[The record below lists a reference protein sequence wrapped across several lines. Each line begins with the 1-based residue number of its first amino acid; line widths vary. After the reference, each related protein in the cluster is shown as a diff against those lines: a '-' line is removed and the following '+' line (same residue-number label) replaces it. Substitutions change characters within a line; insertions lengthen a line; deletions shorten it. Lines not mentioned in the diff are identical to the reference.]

1 VTYNHKVETGSLYL
15 HWPFCPYRCHFCPFI
30 ALAGHDEYV
39 QRYHDSLCKEVE
51 RFAQLCVPEHE
62 IDTIFIG
69 GGTPSTW
76 PDKLLLDM
84 FDKLKGIFVIKR
96 SAEISIEVNPGTVR
110 EEQLSLWADIG
121 INRLSIGVQSLNDAV
136 LKKVN
141 RLQKAEDVLHL
152 LKKAKEKFEN
162 ISVDLILGLP
172 EVSDNEWKQVIEK
185 VVHWP
190 IKHIS
195 IYFLSVHK
203 KTKLFYGVQS
213 GTVHLPSEE
222 RLVDLYNWSVD
233 FLAKNGFERYEV
245 SNFAK
250 PGYECRH
257 NEVYWERLPYK
268 GFGLGACSFDGNVR
282 FKNHANLMDYLEGTQ
297 KCENVEGFS
306 EKLTKDQVRL
316 EKLMLGLRRPK
327 GVSYV
332 QIFENLS
339 QEKKEALKRK
349 LALLEERKIICKKD
363 GRIFL
368 DSSSFVIENEVVL
381 ELLV

>member
-1 VTYNHKVETGSLYL
+1 MYNHKVETGSLYL

-30 ALAGHDEYV
+30 ALAGHDEYI
-39 QRYHDSLCKEVE
+39 QRYHDLLCKEVE
-51 RFAQLCVPEHE
+51 LFGQKCVPKQE
-62 IDTIFIG
+62 IDTVFIG

-76 PDKLLLDM
+76 PDSLILDM
-84 FDKLKGIFVIKR
+84 FGKLKGRFVIKK

-110 EEQLSLWADIG
+110 EKQLFLWADIG
-121 INRLSIGVQSLNDAV
+121 INRLSIGVQILNDAV

-141 RLQKAEDVLHL
+141 RQQKVEDVLHL
-152 LKKAKEKFEN
+152 LEKAKETFEN

-172 EVSDNEWKQVIEK
+172 GVSDHEWKNVIK
-185 VVHWP
+185 DVVHWP

-203 KTKLFYGVQS
+203 KTKLFYGVES
-213 GTVHLPSEE
+213 GTVQLPSEE
-222 RLVDLYNWSVD
+222 CLVDLYNWSVD

-257 NEVYWERLPYK
+257 NQVYWDRLPYK
-268 GFGLGACSFDGNVR
+268 GFGLGACSFDGSVR
-282 FKNHANLMDYLEGTQ
+282 FKNHTNLMNYLEGIQ
-297 KCENVEGFS
+297 RGDGVDGFS
-306 EKLTKDQVRL
+306 EILTEDQVRL

-332 QIFENLS
+332 QVFENLS
-339 QEKKEALKRK
+339 QEKKEELKRK
-349 LALLEERKIICKKD
+349 IALLEERKIICQKD

-368 DSSSFVIENEVVL
+368 DSSSFIIENEVVL